1 MAAQDCVVGHN
12 TLVDNRTGIV
22 LGSGKKL
29 PPKGIDILANLIVSD
44 RGTLVL
50 LQVKDATFVTEEN
63 VMFGGE
69 LGIPPRE
76 GITVRDPKLKQ
87 TTVNGYPYAERPD
100 PFSSGEQL
108 YAFGRLKPLRR
119 SDSAPRVWAGR
130 RMKRSEQSKRPQT
143 CVVCG
148 RRMGPI
154 GFEPTTSSLSGTRS
168 NQLSYEPAGSFP
180 VGVGNSTGVG
190 AHVNCASQPTD
201 PRGCFGRTAP
211 CATPRGVAQRSP
223 GDSCF

>member
-87 TTVNGYPYAERPD
+87 TTVNGYPYAQRPD

-119 SDSAPRVWAGR
+119 SDVGPA
-130 RMKRSEQSKRPQT
+130 
-143 CVVCG
+143 C
-148 RRMGPI
+148 MG
-154 GFEPTTSSLSGTRS
+154 G
-168 NQLSYEPAGSFP
+168 PADE
-180 VGVGNSTGVG
+180 TK
-190 AHVNCASQPTD
+190 
-201 PRGCFGRTAP
+201 
-211 CATPRGVAQRSP
+211 
-223 GDSCF
+223 